1 MDFTAENL
9 QETGKDRPH
18 VVEHRKTA
26 SRSGLNYVTDG
37 VAGITRRRAGK
48 GWAYYYP
55 DGTRISDRDERR
67 RLGSLAIPPAW
78 TDVWICPDPKGHIQA
93 TARDARG
100 RKQYRYHTTYRE
112 ARDHSKFRRML
123 EFSEVLPAIRERVE
137 RDLRGPE
144 LSRRQILAATVRLL
158 DKTLIRV
165 GNDEYAKGNRS
176 YGLTTLRRQHVK
188 IDGSVLRFTF
198 RGKSGVQ
205 QAFSVTDKRIARIVQ
220 SCQDM
225 PGWELFKYVNG
236 DGKRQ
241 SITSDDVNEYL
252 RQVGGHKV
260 SAKDFRTWGG
270 TILAAVA
277 LREVGPAA
285 TKREATRNINR
296 AIDEVA
302 ERLGNTRAVC
312 RKYYIHPALLHAYME
327 GLTVGSPVPARLNG
341 EPSSTEP
348 SNTEAL
354 NTAASNAEPS
364 NSEPSNSEPPDSEAP
379 NVEESNIAT
388 SNAAPSSEPQ
398 PPEPSSDASVS
409 IDAASSDPATV
420 RARRKRARSAL
431 RRDEVAVLQF
441 LQEVT

>member
-1 MDFTAENL
+1 MVFLTEDC
-9 QETGKDRPH
+9 ETDQKDPPH
-18 VVEHRKTA
+18 VVEHRNTA
-26 SRSGLNYVTDG
+26 SRTGLNYVTDG
-37 VAGITRRRAGK
+37 VAGISRRRAGK
-48 GWAYYYP
+48 GWAFYRP
-55 DGTRISDRDERR
+55 DGTRITDPQERLR
-67 RLGSLAIPPAW
+67 IYSLAIPPAW

-100 RKQYRYHTTYRE
+100 RKQYRYHTLYRE

-137 RDLRGPE
+137 RDLGGPD

-176 YGLTTLRRQHVK
+176 YGLTTLRRQHVE
-188 IDGSVLRFTF
+188 IDGSVLRFSF

-205 QAFSVTDKRIARIVQ
+205 HAFSVTDRRIARIVQ
-220 SCQDM
+220 SCLDL

-236 DGKRQ
+236 DGTRQ

-252 RQVGGHKV
+252 RQASGRNV

-270 TILAAVA
+270 TILAAVK
-277 LREVGPAA
+277 LRDIGTAS

-312 RKYYIHPALLHAYME
+312 RKYYVHPALLQAYMQ
-327 GLTVGSPVPARLNG
+327 GLTVGLPATEPASSRAVG
-341 EPSSTEP
+341 KEPSHERS
-348 SNTEAL
+348 
-354 NTAASNAEPS
+354 ASAE
-364 NSEPSNSEPPDSEAP
+364 
-379 NVEESNIAT
+379 
-388 SNAAPSSEPQ
+388 SS
-398 PPEPSSDASVS
+398 VG
-409 IDAASSDPATV
+409 AASSGTDTQADAPAS
-420 RARRKRARSAL
+420 RARRRRKAAAL

-441 LQEVT
+441 LQEVA